1 VKQPHPN
8 FSPLPGGKAI
18 YEAPRIE
25 GEDAV
30 MNNTNRQAHWQSVYA
45 TKAEK
50 EVSWFQEKPVPSLDL
65 IAASGISSDAAM
77 IDVGGGA
84 SRLVDSLIENGFH
97 RVAILD
103 LSAKA
108 LEEAKKRLGHRGD
121 KVDWIVADVTTWE
134 PSNTYDL
141 WHDRAAFHFLTESM
155 DRDAYVARLKKAVRP
170 GGHVII
176 ATFAPDGPE
185 RCSGLPIVRYDPES
199 LASILGPAFEL
210 AEFRKHD
217 HLTPGGNTQRFQF
230 SRFRRN

>member
-1 VKQPHPN
+1 
-8 FSPLPGGKAI
+8 
-18 YEAPRIE
+18 
-25 GEDAV
+25 
-30 MNNTNRQAHWQSVYA
+30 MNNTNRQAHWQNVYA

-50 EVSWFQEKPVPSLDL
+50 EVSWFQENPAPSLDL

-84 SRLVDSLIENGFH
+84 SRLVDSLIEKGF
-97 RVAILD
+97 RRITILD
-103 LSAKA
+103 VSAKA

-121 KVDWIVADVTTWE
+121 EVDWIVADVTAWE

-185 RCSGLPIVRYDPES
+185 RCSGVPIVRYDPES
-199 LASILGPAFEL
+199 LASTHGPAFEL
-210 AEFRKHD
+210 AESRKHD

-230 SRFRRN
+230 SRFLRG

>member
-1 VKQPHPN
+1 
-8 FSPLPGGKAI
+8 
-18 YEAPRIE
+18 
-25 GEDAV
+25 
-30 MNNTNRQAHWQSVYA
+30 MNNTNRQAHWQNVYA

-84 SRLVDSLIENGFH
+84 SRLVDSLIEKGFH

-108 LEEAKKRLGHRGD
+108 LEEAKRRLGHRGD
-121 KVDWIVADVTTWE
+121 AIDWIVADVTTWE

-170 GGHVII
+170 GGLVII

-185 RCSGLPIVRYDPES
+185 RCSGLPIVR
-199 LASILGPAFEL
+199 
-210 AEFRKHD
+210 
-217 HLTPGGNTQRFQF
+217 
-230 SRFRRN
+230 

>member
-1 VKQPHPN
+1 LN
-8 FSPLPGGKAI
+8 F
-18 YEAPRIE
+18 E

-30 MNNTNRQAHWQSVYA
+30 MNNTNRQAHWQNVYA

-50 EVSWFQEKPVPSLDL
+50 EVSWFQENPAPSLDL

-84 SRLVDSLIENGFH
+84 SRLVDSLIEKGF
-97 RVAILD
+97 RRITILD

-121 KVDWIVADVTTWE
+121 EVDWIVADVTAWE

-185 RCSGLPIVRYDPES
+185 RCSGLPIMRYDPES
-199 LASILGPAFEL
+199 LASTLGPAFEL
-210 AEFRKHD
+210 AESRKHD

-230 SRFRRN
+230 SRFLRG